1 MSVHGIRVLLIL
13 VWRTGKTFSCLA
25 AITSDTN
32 NYNSIF
38 PTTGHKAN
46 LEKHQLQ
53 PLKQFTCSTNHA
65 AMTHSQF
72 EGVVSTEM
80 LARLKKRGIADAA
93 DTSFAKPAYS
103 QRNEL
108 TWFSLP
114 AFGKRRRERLD
125 LRRYQMAF
133 EQALWSEGNDYLSHV
148 VTQEGNN
155 WKSGNN

>member
-1 MSVHGIRVLLIL
+1 
-13 VWRTGKTFSCLA
+13 
-25 AITSDTN
+25 
-32 NYNSIF
+32 
-38 PTTGHKAN
+38 
-46 LEKHQLQ
+46 
-53 PLKQFTCSTNHA
+53 
-65 AMTHSQF
+65 MTHSQF